1 MNSDSRNHIP
11 DNRWS
16 FDSAVGE
23 CFDDMVQRS
32 VPLYDI
38 TLDLLARLALRHIGS
53 GRNGTIV
60 DLGCSN
66 GQAIERILKVANAD
80 PQTGRIRVIG
90 VDCEEHMIER
100 ARARLGATV
109 EFIQHDLREP
119 LPYRISAVKPNVVT
133 ILWTAQFVPLEH
145 RARLFREVR
154 ECIAPDGCLLVAE
167 KLRGQTSR
175 FQNAISAEYHAW
187 KIREGGYSKDSVAK
201 KARSLEGVLVSL
213 SAPEQKQFMASE
225 GWSVE
230 EVTRYLGFAS
240 YYCLPR

>member
-1 MNSDSRNHIP
+1 MTSDSTNHMP
-11 DNRWS
+11 SGAWT
-16 FDSAVGE
+16 FDTAVGD

-32 VPLYDI
+32 VPLYDT
-38 TLDLLARLALRHIGS
+38 TLDLLARLALRHIGA
-53 GRNGTIV
+53 GRNGTIL

-66 GQAIERILKVANAD
+66 GQALERILKVANED
-80 PQTGRIRVIG
+80 PQTGKLRAIG
-90 VDCEEHMIER
+90 VDREPHMIDR
-100 ARARLGATV
+100 ARARLGSTV
-109 EFIQHDLREP
+109 EFVQHDLREP
-119 LPYRISAVKPNVVT
+119 LPWKVTGVKPNVVCL
-133 ILWTAQFVPLEH
+133 LWTAQFIPIEH

-175 FQNAISAEYHAW
+175 FQSVMAAEYSAW
-187 KIREGGYSKDSVAK
+187 KIREGGYTREAVAA
-201 KARSLEGVLVSL
+201 KATSLEGVLVSL

-240 YYCLPR
+240 YYVLPR

>member
-1 MNSDSRNHIP
+1 MTSDSRDHMP
-11 DNRWS
+11 EGKWT
-16 FDSAVGE
+16 FDPAVGE

-32 VPLYDI
+32 VPLYDV
-38 TLDLLARLALRHIGS
+38 TLDLLARLALRHIGA

-66 GQAIERILKVANAD
+66 GQAIERILCVANAD
-80 PQTGRIRVIG
+80 PQTGKLRVIG
-90 VDCEEHMIER
+90 VDCQPHMIAR

-119 LPYRISAVKPNVVT
+119 IPYRVSAVKPNVVT
-133 ILWTAQFVPLEH
+133 LLWTAQFVPIEH
-145 RARLFREVR
+145 RARLFREIR

-175 FQNAISAEYHAW
+175 FQNVLAAEYHAW
-187 KIREGGYSKDSVAK
+187 KIREGGYTREAVAA
-201 KARSLEGVLVSL
+201 KASSLEGVLVSL

-225 GWSVE
+225 GWNVE